1 MSKQIRITVPFDH
14 SKGVTVETEG
24 FSGPACQA
32 ATKAIEEALG
42 TTSHDETTEEFMKPL
57 DQEDHQLQ

>member
-1 MSKQIRITVPFDH
+1 VKTIKINVPLDH

-57 DQEDHQLQ
+57 DQDDHQLQ